1 MTDYDKV
8 KEKLVRVILGQVPCE
23 SELEGK
29 PNSCPDRKYGLCKN
43 VERIDIC
50 AAKHLADQLIA
61 NGIVIEPQTK
71 QGPVYGDYIRCKEDD
86 VPEAKK
92 LLLEQMVATIREL
105 AKKDDFF
112 EVIEIDGIETAEKIK
127 VAWKFSIPHMKA

>member
-1 MTDYDKV
+1 MIDNDKV
-8 KEKLVRVILGQVPCE
+8 KEKLVRLILGEVPCE
-23 SELEGK
+23 SELEGQ

-50 AAKHLADQLIA
+50 AAQHLADHLIA
-61 NGIVIEPQTK
+61 NGIVMGPQTE

-92 LLLEQMVATIREL
+92 LFLEQMVMTIREL

-112 EVIEIDGIETAEKIK
+112 EVTEIEGTETAEKVK